1 MKNIFLLASMAMFFL
16 FGCSSQTANE
26 KKAAASDSTQT
37 AALYVCPMHPEV
49 TSESRYLQHVRNG
62 FRKKIN

>member
-1 MKNIFLLASMAMFFL
+1 MKNIFLLASISTFFL

-49 TSESRYLQHVRNG
+49 TSDKADTCSMCGMDLE
-62 FRKKIN
+62 KK

>member
-1 MKNIFLLASMAMFFL
+1 MFFL

-26 KKAAASDSTQT
+26 KKATASDSTQT

-49 TSESRYLQHVRNG
+49 TSDKADTCSMCGMDLE
-62 FRKKIN
+62 KK